1 MKLAPL
7 PRLHLPYSISN
18 DTRKVSKAFKSLF
31 YCLLP
36 DVVCGL
42 FVLCS
47 VGCEAY
53 AGIHGG
59 EVRGRTATKVGRLS
73 R

>member
-18 DTRKVSKAFKSLF
+18 DTWKVSKAFKSIF

-36 DVVCGL
+36 DVVRGL

-47 VGCEAY
+47 VGSEAY

-59 EVRGRTATKVGRLS
+59 EVRRGAATKVGAFS